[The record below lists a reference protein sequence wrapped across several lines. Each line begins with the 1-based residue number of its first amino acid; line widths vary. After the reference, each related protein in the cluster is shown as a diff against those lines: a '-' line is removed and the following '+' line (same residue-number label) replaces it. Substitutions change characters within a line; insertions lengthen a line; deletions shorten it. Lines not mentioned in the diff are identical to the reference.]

1 MSVWLDGYTE
11 AKVNGQWQCIDFFQ
25 QDVKGRLRIV
35 PCVTGQSLVKQ
46 ALEWDCDWQYLMAPP
61 GDLSDAVKKECTGDD
76 GVLAGTEN
84 PRWRSWYVIDGK
96 WFEKVDFSIPEYCGF
111 FPRQEIGRQLS
122 HPEEYSLSEDH
133 MLSVE
138 EYQELDTEAKK
149 AYQYYEYTP
158 PYGSRSILR
167 EFYQAVSARVQ
178 AFNRN
183 LAWEDEDSAISLRDV
198 RVLILES

>member
-35 PCVTGQSLVKQ
+35 PCITGQSLVKQ

-61 GDLSDAVKKECTGDD
+61 GDLSDAVKKECTDDD
-76 GVLAGTEN
+76 GVLAGMEN

-122 HPEEYSLSEDH
+122 HPEEDSLSEDH

-138 EYQELDTEAKK
+138 EYQELDAEAKK

-167 EFYQAVSARVQ
+167 EFYQAVSARVE

>member
-111 FPRQEIGRQLS
+111 FPRQAVANYLVSCGVPSSQFQNVSGFGSHQPIADNSTAAGRQQNRR
-122 HPEEYSLSEDH
+122 
-133 MLSVE
+133 VE
-138 EYQELDTEAKK
+138 VYMYA
-149 AYQYYEYTP
+149 
-158 PYGSRSILR
+158 S
-167 EFYQAVSARVQ
+167 QAMIDA
-178 AFNRN
+178 ANAGN
-183 LAWEDEDSAISLRDV
+183 LN
-198 RVLILES
+198 